1 MLNDAAARFIKQRH
15 NWVRNC
21 CIFSIWGISIHRL
34 CSSFG
39 FLESRELEQVFY
51 RHSKLKMCTNV
62 YIGANTTCIEIPVR
76 YDGDI
81 FVIALSTDRCS
92 VPTEP
97 ILGLTTTYQYF
108 TGVEGCGCGFAFYER
123 EDRGVCIVYDK
134 SHKALAKY
142 VASCLKHVPFVE
154 LFSC

>member
-1 MLNDAAARFIKQRH
+1 MRKVEGRGHFIPLND
-15 NWVRNC
+15 
-21 CIFSIWGISIHRL
+21 L
-34 CSSFG
+34 
-39 FLESRELEQVFY
+39 
-51 RHSKLKMCTNV
+51 
-62 YIGANTTCIEIPVR
+62 
-76 YDGDI
+76 
-81 FVIALSTDRCS
+81 
-92 VPTEP
+92 
-97 ILGLTTTYQYF
+97 